1 MDELKS
7 IQKNKAYQFHVI
19 SPSQIIRS
27 KITSLRP
34 HPEAELF
41 PRARL
46 FLVDLIGTSLI
57 DQHGNW
63 IGGRIQIEDGVNEH
77 SLTDF
82 LQFCPDLLEDLN
94 VELIRLLGSN
104 VKRGDIVKILSFDEG
119 WGDSNKLIFDG
130 NKFRS
135 LCWYPKDLIE
145 AYLPVEFSVEEFGS
159 PLYWE
164 TCLTS
169 QRIWA
174 DFSSAEWKIIEGIL
188 FVYSNEKWKVLLP
201 DDYSTPVGS
210 MSAPDILSRRSFCYC
225 PAFSQSNQIS
235 ERIFCF
241 DTKNKEESCCNLFQ
255 LRDKILRI
263 FSELSDE

>member
-1 MDELKS
+1 MEELKS

-19 SPSQIIRS
+19 SPSQVIRS
-27 KITSLRP
+27 KITFLQP
-34 HPEAELF
+34 HPKAELF

-57 DQHGNW
+57 DQKGNW
-63 IGGRIQIEDGVNEH
+63 IGGRIQLENEVSAY
-77 SLTDF
+77 SLVDF

-94 VELIRLLGSN
+94 VELLRLLGSII
-104 VKRGDIVKILSFDEG
+104 KRGDIAKILSFGEG

-130 NKFRS
+130 VKFRS
-135 LCWYPKDLIE
+135 LCWYSNNPTE
-145 AYLPVEFSVEEFGS
+145 AYLPIEFSVEEFGS

-164 TCLTS
+164 TCLFS

-174 DFSSAEWKIIEGIL
+174 DFSTAEWKVIEGIL
-188 FVYSNEKWKVLLP
+188 FVYSNERWKVLLS
-201 DDYSTPVGS
+201 DDYSTSVKVTS
-210 MSAPDILSRRSFCYC
+210 VPDILSQRSFCYC
-225 PAFSQSNQIS
+225 PAFSRSNQIS

-241 DTKNKEESCCNLFQ
+241 DTENQEETACNLFQ

-263 FSELSDE
+263 LSELSDE